1 MLKVNDRILVVV
13 APFWIMNSFSILQST
28 ALLVAYKLRRRS
40 WYFENRIGD
49 TAYEGN
55 ISPLPKKEIHERTW
69 VSNNSFFLN
78 FLLKYNHIFHLLT
91 ITGLKNKLQII
102 TLRKWVDER
111 SLGGLFPM

>member
-1 MLKVNDRILVVV
+1 MLKVNYRILVVV

-28 ALLVAYKLRRRS
+28 ALLVACKLRIS

-55 ISPLPKKEIHERTW
+55 IFPLPNKEIHERTC

-78 FLLKYNHIFHLLT
+78 FLLKYSHIFHLLT
-91 ITGLKNKLQII
+91 ITGVKNKLQII